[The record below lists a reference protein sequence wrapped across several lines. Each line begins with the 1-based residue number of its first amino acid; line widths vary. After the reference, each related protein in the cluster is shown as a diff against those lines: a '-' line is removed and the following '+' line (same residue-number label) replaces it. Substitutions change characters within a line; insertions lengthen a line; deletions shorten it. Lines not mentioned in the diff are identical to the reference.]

1 MRDDVQQLL
10 SLQKIDQT
18 IQSLNKE
25 LVKIPQQQE
34 AAKERLANDTAAVAA
49 AKKAYQEN
57 EVAIKNVELDIG
69 TRKDTVTKLKNQ
81 QFETKKN
88 EEYTRLGSEV
98 TRYEEQIDEFETQEL
113 ELMEVADQ
121 RKSDIATAEE
131 ALGKTQA
138 LVDEEISG
146 LEARATQFKEQLAEA
161 ESQRAQAA
169 EGLEEDLM
177 DTYNR
182 LYDKREG
189 AAVAAV
195 TRERSCKSC
204 HVQVTPATYALA
216 QSGAAISHCDNCGAI
231 LYPE

>member
-10 SLQKIDQT
+10 GLQKIDQT
-18 IQSLNKE
+18 IQALNKE

-49 AKKAYQEN
+49 AKKAFQEN

-69 TRKDTVTKLKNQ
+69 TRKDTVAKLKNQ

-88 EEYTRLGSEV
+88 EEYTRLGGEV
-98 TRYEEQIDEFETQEL
+98 TRYEEQIDEFETREL

-121 RKSDIATAEE
+121 RKVDIAAAEV
-131 ALGKTQA
+131 ALGKTQG
-138 LVDEEISG
+138 LVDEEIAG
-146 LEARATQFKEQLAEA
+146 LESRATQYKEQLAEA
-161 ESQRAQAA
+161 KSQRTQAT
-169 EGLEEDLM
+169 EGLDEDLM
-177 DTYNR
+177 DTYHR
-182 LYDKREG
+182 LFDKREG

-195 TRERSCKSC
+195 TLEHSCKSC
-204 HVQVTPATYALA
+204 HVQVTPATYAVA
-216 QSGAAISHCDNCGAI
+216 QSGAAIAHCDNCGAI

>member
-10 SLQKIDQT
+10 GLQKIDQT
-18 IQSLNKE
+18 IQTLQSE
-25 LVKIPQQQE
+25 LVRIPQQQE

-69 TRKDTVTKLKNQ
+69 TRKDTVAKLKTQ

-98 TRYEEQIDEFETQEL
+98 TRYEEQIDELETQEL

-121 RKSDIATAEE
+121 RKADIAAAED
-131 ALGKTQA
+131 ALGKTQG
-138 LVDEEISG
+138 LVDEEIAG
-146 LEARATQFKEQLAEA
+146 LESRATTYKEQLAKA
-161 ESQRAQAA
+161 ESQRAQAS
-169 EGLEEDLM
+169 EGLDEDIL
-177 DTYNR
+177 DTYKR
-182 LYDKREG
+182 LYKKREG

-195 TRERSCKSC
+195 TSERSCKSC

-216 QSGAAISHCDNCGAI
+216 QSGAAIAHCDNCGAI
-231 LYPE
+231 IYPE

>member
-69 TRKDTVTKLKNQ
+69 TRKDTVTKLQNQ

-88 EEYTRLGSEV
+88 EE
-98 TRYEEQIDEFETQEL
+98 
-113 ELMEVADQ
+113 
-121 RKSDIATAEE
+121 
-131 ALGKTQA
+131 
-138 LVDEEISG
+138 
-146 LEARATQFKEQLAEA
+146 
-161 ESQRAQAA
+161 
-169 EGLEEDLM
+169 
-177 DTYNR
+177 
-182 LYDKREG
+182 
-189 AAVAAV
+189 
-195 TRERSCKSC
+195 
-204 HVQVTPATYALA
+204 
-216 QSGAAISHCDNCGAI
+216 
-231 LYPE
+231 

>member
-121 RKSDIATAEE
+121 RKSDIATA
-131 ALGKTQA
+131 
-138 LVDEEISG
+138 
-146 LEARATQFKEQLAEA
+146 
-161 ESQRAQAA
+161 
-169 EGLEEDLM
+169 
-177 DTYNR
+177 
-182 LYDKREG
+182 
-189 AAVAAV
+189 
-195 TRERSCKSC
+195 
-204 HVQVTPATYALA
+204 
-216 QSGAAISHCDNCGAI
+216 
-231 LYPE
+231 

>member
-10 SLQKIDQT
+10 SLQEIDQT

-34 AAKERLANDTAAVAA
+34 VAKERLANDTAAVAA

-113 ELMEVADQ
+113 ELMEVADE
-121 RKSDIATAEE
+121 RKSDITRAEE
-131 ALGKTQA
+131 ALGKTQ
-138 LVDEEISG
+138 
-146 LEARATQFKEQLAEA
+146 
-161 ESQRAQAA
+161 
-169 EGLEEDLM
+169 
-177 DTYNR
+177 
-182 LYDKREG
+182 
-189 AAVAAV
+189 
-195 TRERSCKSC
+195 
-204 HVQVTPATYALA
+204 
-216 QSGAAISHCDNCGAI
+216 
-231 LYPE
+231 